1 MVGRERLDLSAKPIT
16 DRPQQ
21 RWGGDLVSEV
31 TAQEAHH
38 LPTHLQL
45 GEIRD
50 CVAALLVEG
59 QALVDVHLA
68 RSGSC
73 THDWPAPCAPLRI
86 LPPTEDSPLTRRIA
100 IAWPAQDRPHPAWAP
115 MEAAQQEPHDHRR
128 GRGAAY
134 WPRSAGRSP
143 RPSESQLNHHPIT
156 LAGSVAARY
165 ARGTRHP
172 AMSTQPP
179 PATPDARPASRTAL
193 RTATHSVAH
202 APCSRSTAG
211 QR

>member
-100 IAWPAQDRPHPAWAP
+100 IAWPPKTGRIPLG
-115 MEAAQQEPHDHRR
+115 HRWKQR
-128 GRGAAY
+128 NKSRTIIA
-134 WPRSAGRSP
+134 
-143 RPSESQLNHHPIT
+143 
-156 LAGSVAARY
+156 VAARPRTG
-165 ARGTRHP
+165 RGLLDDHPDRVRVSSITIPSRWLGRWRPVTRGEP
-172 AMSTQPP
+172 AIQ
-179 PATPDARPASRTAL
+179 L
-193 RTATHSVAH
+193 
-202 APCSRSTAG
+202 
-211 QR
+211 